1 MRRAAGQL
9 VAIGTSAGGPGAL
22 AKILGGLVPPFPA
35 AIVIVQHGDEKLAA
49 GMAEWLALHS
59 GLPIRLAAEG
69 ERPEAGTVLIAGTS
83 EHLFM
88 RPGARLGYT
97 PDPRAAIHRPSVDVL
112 FESISRVWRGDAIG
126 VLLTGMG
133 RDGAVGLKALRDAGH
148 HTIAQDQATS
158 AVYGMPKA
166 AAALQA
172 AVDILPLEGIA
183 ARLMRLVA
191 YR

>member
-59 GLPIRLAAEG
+59 VLPIRLAAEG

-83 EHLFM
+83 EHLDLELIDV
-88 RPGARLGYT
+88 RRTLDVRR
-97 PDPRAAIHRPSVDVL
+97 DPN
-112 FESISRVWRGDAIG
+112 GG
-126 VLLTGMG
+126 
-133 RDGAVGLKALRDAGH
+133 
-148 HTIAQDQATS
+148 
-158 AVYGMPKA
+158 
-166 AAALQA
+166 
-172 AVDILPLEGIA
+172 
-183 ARLMRLVA
+183 
-191 YR
+191 